1 MEMQIK
7 IFNVP
12 STGGEQENE
21 ELNLFLRSHK
31 ILNVRDEFTP
41 SLGWCFRVEYIDG
54 AFPSPAPSKG
64 SNEKEQYSKLSL
76 EQKDIYSRLKI
87 FMLMSQVLFKH
98 VTLPHGRKRSLAL
111 LGSNHARGTAAM
123 HTHGRGVAFHGV
135 ALSQCGASHA
145 LKNPMMNRLRLSYP
159 EKS

>member
-1 MEMQIK
+1 MQIK

-76 EQKDIYSRLKI
+76 EQKDIYSRLKQARTAI
-87 FMLMSQVLFKH
+87 SKQDAIPAYLVFTNVELMEIAVLPELSVQSVSNLNNVSKD
-98 VTLPHGRKRSLAL
+98 RMSKYAERL
-111 LGSNHARGTAAM
+111 LDTYTKIPNEN
-123 HTHGRGVAFHGV
+123 V
-135 ALSQCGASHA
+135 
-145 LKNPMMNRLRLSYP
+145 
-159 EKS
+159 EKSDAFGG

>member
-1 MEMQIK
+1 MQIK

-76 EQKDIYSRLKI
+76 EQKDIYSRLKQARTAI
-87 FMLMSQVLFKH
+87 SKQDAIPAYLVFTNVELMEIAVLPELSVQSVSNLNNVSKD
-98 VTLPHGRKRSLAL
+98 RMSKYAERL
-111 LGSNHARGTAAM
+111 LDTYTKIPNEN
-123 HTHGRGVAFHGV
+123 V
-135 ALSQCGASHA
+135 
-145 LKNPMMNRLRLSYP
+145 
-159 EKS
+159 EKSNAFGG

>member
-76 EQKDIYSRLKI
+76 EQKDIYSRLKQARTAI
-87 FMLMSQVLFKH
+87 SKQDAIPAYLVFTNVELMEIAVLPELSVQSVSNLNNVSKD
-98 VTLPHGRKRSLAL
+98 RMSKYAERL
-111 LGSNHARGTAAM
+111 LDTYTKIPNEN
-123 HTHGRGVAFHGV
+123 V
-135 ALSQCGASHA
+135 
-145 LKNPMMNRLRLSYP
+145 
-159 EKS
+159 EKSNAFGG

>member
-76 EQKDIYSRLKI
+76 EQKDIYSRLKQARTAI
-87 FMLMSQVLFKH
+87 SKQDAIPAYLVFTNVELMEIAVLPELSVQSVSNLNNVSKD
-98 VTLPHGRKRSLAL
+98 RMSKYAERL
-111 LGSNHARGTAAM
+111 LDTYTKIPNEN
-123 HTHGRGVAFHGV
+123 V
-135 ALSQCGASHA
+135 
-145 LKNPMMNRLRLSYP
+145 
-159 EKS
+159 EKSDAFGG